1 MKLNFYILITI
12 NINKEDKMF
21 WSIYILGAII
31 AFILIIGV
39 RIIDGKL
46 TLGDLV
52 CAILFSA
59 FSWIVVL
66 IFIILS
72 IDELDNFVIWRKK

>member
-1 MKLNFYILITI
+1 MLL
-12 NINKEDKMF
+12 
-21 WSIYILGAII
+21 SIYIAGIII
-31 AFILIIGV
+31 AFILLIGA
-39 RIIDGKL
+39 RIKDGKL

-66 IFIILS
+66 IFVILC
-72 IDELDNFVIWRKK
+72 IDKLDNFVIWRRK

>member
-1 MKLNFYILITI
+1 
-12 NINKEDKMF
+12 MF
-21 WSIYILGAII
+21 WSIYILGVII
-31 AFILIIGV
+31 AFILIVGV

-52 CAILFSA
+52 CAVLFSA

-72 IDELDNFVIWRKK
+72 IDKLDGFIIWKRK